1 MHVCVDVYACVCVL
15 PSVHLCVCDFFLEGP
30 NVCVYVV
37 MHLGGGG
44 GDSPPLL
51 IPQDPSL

>member
-1 MHVCVDVYACVCVL
+1 MRVCVDVYACVCEL
-15 PSVHLCVCDFFLEGP
+15 PSVHFVFVTFLEGP

-44 GDSPPLL
+44 GE
-51 IPQDPSL
+51 